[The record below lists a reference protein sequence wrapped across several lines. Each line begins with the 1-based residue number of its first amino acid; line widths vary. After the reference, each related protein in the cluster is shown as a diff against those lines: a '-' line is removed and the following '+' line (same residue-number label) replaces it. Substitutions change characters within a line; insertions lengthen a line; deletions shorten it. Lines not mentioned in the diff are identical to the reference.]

1 MPRED
6 GRRHDQL
13 RPLAFLPNFQK
24 HPLGSVLAVCGNT
37 RVACA
42 VSLEEKVP
50 SWMKAQGVPGGWITA
65 EYQMLPSATATRG
78 EREATRGK
86 VSGRTAEIQ
95 RLVGRS
101 LRAVVDL
108 EKLPPVTLHVDCDV
122 IDADG
127 GTRCASITGAAAALE
142 LACRRLEAQGVLQEW
157 PLRARVA
164 AVSVGIVGG
173 EPLLDLCYRED
184 SAAEVDMN
192 VVMTDQGRFVEL
204 QGTGEEYTFDET
216 QLQQMLA
223 LAREGLKGLFQEQE
237 RILREGRGHGL

>member
-1 MPRED
+1 MPRAD
-6 GRRHDQL
+6 GRQPDAL
-13 RPLAFLPNFQK
+13 RPLAFLPNFQC
-24 HPLGSVLAVCGNT
+24 HPLGSVLAVCGKT

-65 EYQMLPSATATRG
+65 EYQMLPSATGTRG
-78 EREATRGK
+78 ERESTRGK

-122 IDADG
+122 LDADG
-127 GTRCASITGAAAALE
+127 GTRCASITGAYAALE
-142 LACRRLEAQGVLQEW
+142 LACLRLQARGILPQW
-157 PLRARVA
+157 PLRTRVA
-164 AVSVGIVGG
+164 AVSVGIVSGT
-173 EPLLDLCYRED
+173 PLLDLCYQED

-192 VVMTDQGRFVEL
+192 VVMTEQGRFVEL
-204 QGTGEEYTFDET
+204 QGTGEEATFDQD
-216 QLQQMLA
+216 QLQAMLS
-223 LAREGLKGLFQEQE
+223 LAQGGLRQLFQEQE
-237 RILREGRGHGL
+237 RILREARDHV